1 MLIPKR
7 PRQIM
12 PITLRPY
19 QAEDWPHL
27 WPVIHATFAAGDT
40 YAYAPESTEAE
51 IHKIWIDSPAATYCF
66 AK

>member
-1 MLIPKR
+1 
-7 PRQIM
+7 M

-19 QAEDWPHL
+19 QPDDWPHL
-27 WPVIHATFAAGDT
+27 WPVLHATFAAGDT